1 MPPYL
6 ALFIWLVFLLGIL
19 CFDPAKDARTSAALW
34 VPVVW
39 IFITASRLPA
49 QWLAGGTTRAQSQVF
64 EEGNP
69 IDRIFF
75 IALILLSIAI
85 LVSRSF
91 KWGEFFARNKFLM
104 AFVAF
109 GLLSVLWSDFP
120 LVAFKRWY
128 RDLGNY
134 LVIMVVLSDPRPAEA
149 VRTVLRR
156 LCYLVIPLSI
166 VLIKYFP
173 LLGRQYSEWTG
184 ALMYIGVTTSKNM
197 LGAAYLVSGIFF
209 FWDTLTRWSARKEA
223 RTKWILLVNFAFI
236 YMTFWLLIPT
246 DSATARVCLV
256 LGCMVIAAVHSGW
269 GRRHPGFIK
278 FLIPAAFCL
287 YLIFAFGF
295 NINGDLAEEVGR
307 NANLTDRT
315 AIWALVLSMH
325 TNPVIGT
332 GYESFWLGPR
342 LLPIWREF
350 GPITESHNGY
360 LEVYLNQGLIG
371 LFLLVGLLIS
381 SYQSICRR
389 LTPLVDITSLYLG
402 VWIITL
408 FYNMS
413 EAAFKFHLI
422 WCLFLLIAIVIP
434 APAEGR
440 ILAAPLLARAGSA
453 ARLRVAVPRGDRSV
467 VPGRFPSDRIGS
479 GRDVVRPARAVG
491 CPLGVT
497 R

>member
-1 MPPYL
+1 
-6 ALFIWLVFLLGIL
+6 
-19 CFDPAKDARTSAALW
+19 
-34 VPVVW
+34 
-39 IFITASRLPA
+39 
-49 QWLAGGTTRAQSQVF
+49 
-64 EEGNP
+64 
-69 IDRIFF
+69 
-75 IALILLSIAI
+75 
-85 LVSRSF
+85 
-91 KWGEFFARNKFLM
+91 
-104 AFVAF
+104 
-109 GLLSVLWSDFP
+109 
-120 LVAFKRWY
+120 
-128 RDLGNY
+128 
-134 LVIMVVLSDPRPAEA
+134 
-149 VRTVLRR
+149 
-156 LCYLVIPLSI
+156 
-166 VLIKYFP
+166 
-173 LLGRQYSEWTG
+173 
-184 ALMYIGVTTSKNM
+184 
-197 LGAAYLVSGIFF
+197 
-209 FWDTLTRWSARKEA
+209 
-223 RTKWILLVNFAFI
+223 
-236 YMTFWLLIPT
+236 MTFWLLIPT

-256 LGCMVIAAVHSGW
+256 LGCLVIAAVHSGW

-360 LEVYLNQGLIG
+360 LEVYLNDGLIG

-389 LTPLVDITSLYLG
+389 LTPLVGITSLYLAL
-402 VWIITL
+402 WIITL

-434 APAEGR
+434 APAEARALG
-440 ILAAPLLARAGSA
+440 APSRAQAGSA
-453 ARLRVAVPRGDRSV
+453 AGPLVAVPRGDRPV
-467 VPGRFPSDRIGS
+467 IPGRLPSNGIGS
-479 GRDVVRPARAVG
+479 ARDMASAGSRSRLSTRCDPLADDLPLQVG
-491 CPLGVT
+491 LTSSSAAPGPGPRKKGV
-497 R
+497 